1 VSGTGSF
8 GNVGIGTTTP
18 GPNLE
23 IFDSNA
29 GARSTYVANTLLGL
43 ERNGQAFINIIGGA
57 MSLLG
62 LDSVILE
69 RRPKVAPDTTTIPTG
84 FPSSPPMSRAMTS
97 SKLGSPKTACVNRHH
112 ARRPRSVAHQ
122 MAIHRLA
129 TRQRHQHFTLCHHCD
144 IHEHPRHL
152 RCAY

>member
-43 ERNGQAFINIIGGA
+43 ERNGQAFINVIGGA

-62 LDSVILE
+62 LDSVIPE
-69 RRPKVAPDTTTIPTG
+69 RRPKVASDTTTIPTG

-97 SKLGSPKTACVNRHH
+97 SKLGSPKTACVSRRH
-112 ARRPRSVAHQ
+112 APRPRSLAHQ
-122 MAIHRLA
+122 LAIHRLV
-129 TRQRHQHFTLCHHCD
+129 TRQRH
-144 IHEHPRHL
+144 
-152 RCAY
+152 

>member
-1 VSGTGSF
+1 VSGTGIF

-43 ERNGQAFINIIGGA
+43 ERNGQAFINVIGGA

-69 RRPKVAPDTTTIPTG
+69 RRPKVAFTNWQ
-84 FPSSPPMSRAMTS
+84 F
-97 SKLGSPKTACVNRHH
+97 TA
-112 ARRPRSVAHQ
+112 
-122 MAIHRLA
+122 
-129 TRQRHQHFTLCHHCD
+129 
-144 IHEHPRHL
+144 
-152 RCAY
+152 

>member
-1 VSGTGSF
+1 VAPARLRPRERANLGAAASGANVDITLASSAAITVSGTGSF

-69 RRPKVAPDTTTIPTG
+69 RRPKVASDTTTIPTG
-84 FPSSPPMSRAMTS
+84 FPSSPPMSRAMTF
-97 SKLGSPKTACVNRHH
+97 KAW
-112 ARRPRSVAHQ
+112 
-122 MAIHRLA
+122 
-129 TRQRHQHFTLCHHCD
+129 FTKNGV
-144 IHEHPRHL
+144 R
-152 RCAY
+152 